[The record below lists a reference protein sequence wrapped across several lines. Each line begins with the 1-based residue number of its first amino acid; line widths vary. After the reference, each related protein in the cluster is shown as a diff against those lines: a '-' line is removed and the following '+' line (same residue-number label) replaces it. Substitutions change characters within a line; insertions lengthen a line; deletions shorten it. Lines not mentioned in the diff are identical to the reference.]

1 MRQFNIYKTM
11 MKYLTDENLS
21 LNAKS
26 LLSIILFQ
34 DEIVGTE
41 IEKLCTDDKE
51 TIKIL
56 TENNK
61 SLELRVSNLTSKNS
75 MQEERIDEL
84 RKDNFN
90 LKYKVQQL
98 EEFFSKL
105 IKLIKNMFKRS
116 DKKEQYA
123 KFANDLYGHQ
133 IISDKTMEDIRN
145 AYYTKTKEKDDFEL

>member
-1 MRQFNIYKTM
+1 MRQFYIYKTM

-21 LNAKS
+21 LNTKG

-34 DEIVGTE
+34 DEIIGTE

-61 SLELRVSNLTSKNS
+61 SLELHVSNLTAKNN

-90 LKYKVQQL
+90 LKYRVQQL
-98 EEFFSKL
+98 EEFFNKL

-123 KFANDLYGHQ
+123 EFANDLYRHQ
-133 IISDKTMEDIRN
+133 IISEKTMEDIRI
-145 AYYTKTKEKDDFEL
+145 AYNTKTKEKDDFEL

>member
-21 LNAKS
+21 LNAKD
-26 LLSIILFQ
+26 LLSIVLFQ

-41 IEKLCTDDKE
+41 LEKLCTDDKE

-61 SLELRVSNLTSKNS
+61 SLELRVSNLTAKNN
-75 MQEERIDEL
+75 MHEERIDKL

-90 LKYKVQQL
+90 LKYRVQQL
-98 EEFFSKL
+98 EEFFNKL
-105 IKLIKNMFKRS
+105 IKLIKNMFKRN

-123 KFANDLYGHQ
+123 EFANDLYGHQ
-133 IISDKTMEDIRN
+133 IISEKTMEDIRI
-145 AYYTKTKEKDDFEL
+145 AYNTKTKEKDDFEL

>member
-21 LNAKS
+21 LNAKG

-41 IEKLCTDDKE
+41 IEKLCTDNKE

-61 SLELRVSNLTSKNS
+61 SLELHVSNLTTKNN

-90 LKYKVQQL
+90 LKYRVQQL
-98 EEFFSKL
+98 EEFFNKL

-123 KFANDLYGHQ
+123 EFANDLYGHQ
-133 IISDKTMEDIRN
+133 IIGEKTMEDIRI
-145 AYYTKTKEKDDFEL
+145 AYNTKTKEKDDFEL

>member
-11 MKYLTDENLS
+11 MKYLTDKNLS
-21 LNAKS
+21 LNAKG
-26 LLSIILFQ
+26 LLSIVLFQ

-61 SLELRVSNLTSKNS
+61 SLELRVSNFTAKNN

-90 LKYKVQQL
+90 LKYRVQQL
-98 EEFFSKL
+98 EEFFNKL

-116 DKKEQYA
+116 DKKEQYVE
-123 KFANDLYGHQ
+123 FANDLYEYQ
-133 IISDKTMEDIRN
+133 IISDKTMEDIRVS
-145 AYYTKTKEKDDFEL
+145 YYNKQKEKDDFEL

>member
-21 LNAKS
+21 LNAKG

-75 MQEERIDEL
+75 KQEERIDEL

-90 LKYKVQQL
+90 LKCRVQQL
-98 EEFFSKL
+98 EDFFNKL

-116 DKKEQYA
+116 DKKEQYVE
-123 KFANDLYGHQ
+123 FANDLYGHQ

>member
-21 LNAKS
+21 LNAKG

-75 MQEERIDEL
+75 KQEERIDEL

-90 LKYKVQQL
+90 LKCRVQQL
-98 EEFFSKL
+98 EDFFNKL

-116 DKKEQYA
+116 DKKEQYVE
-123 KFANDLYGHQ
+123 FANDLYEHQ
-133 IISDKTMEDIRN
+133 IISDKTMEDIRI
-145 AYYTKTKEKDDFEL
+145 AYNTKTKEKDDFEL

>member
-11 MKYLTDENLS
+11 MKYLTDKNLS
-21 LNAKS
+21 LNAKG

-75 MQEERIDEL
+75 KQEERIDEL

-90 LKYKVQQL
+90 LKCRVQQL
-98 EEFFSKL
+98 EDFFNKL

-116 DKKEQYA
+116 DKKEQYVE
-123 KFANDLYGHQ
+123 FANDLYGHQ

>member
-90 LKYKVQQL
+90 LKYRVQQL
-98 EEFFSKL
+98 EEFFNKL

-123 KFANDLYGHQ
+123 EFANDLYGHQ

>member
-1 MRQFNIYKTM
+1 MRQFYIYKTM

-21 LNAKS
+21 LNTKG

-34 DEIVGTE
+34 DEIIGTE

-61 SLELRVSNLTSKNS
+61 SLELHVSNLTAKNN

-90 LKYKVQQL
+90 VKYRVQQL
-98 EEFFSKL
+98 EEFFNKL

-123 KFANDLYGHQ
+123 EFANDLYRHQ
-133 IISDKTMEDIRN
+133 IISEKTMEDIRI
-145 AYYTKTKEKDDFEL
+145 AYNTKTKEKDDFEL

>member
-21 LNAKS
+21 LNAKG

-41 IEKLCTDDKE
+41 IKKLCTDDKE

-75 MQEERIDEL
+75 KQEERIDEL

-90 LKYKVQQL
+90 LKCRVQQL
-98 EEFFSKL
+98 EDFFNKL

-116 DKKEQYA
+116 DKKEQYVE
-123 KFANDLYGHQ
+123 FANDLYGHQ

>member
-41 IEKLCTDDKE
+41 IKKLCTDDKE

-90 LKYKVQQL
+90 LKYRVQQL
-98 EEFFSKL
+98 EEFFNKL

-123 KFANDLYGHQ
+123 EFANDLYGHQ